1 MGQPRACPSQEHIPF
16 LPEAQRQ
23 RSLCRWWQL
32 AGPTLMSSW
41 PTLDEDAHQ
50 ESLASANHALTCH
63 RRTFFSMQDLL
74 NSIVHVLL
82 FVCKQYSGTLNHRMI
97 EWFGLEETF
106 KPIQFQSP
114 GMDWAATHQLRLPRS
129 PPSLASSITQRC
141 SFRPTGKKGHPLSLQ
156 KHLQS

>member
-1 MGQPRACPSQEHIPF
+1 
-16 LPEAQRQ
+16 
-23 RSLCRWWQL
+23 
-32 AGPTLMSSW
+32 
-41 PTLDEDAHQ
+41 
-50 ESLASANHALTCH
+50 
-63 RRTFFSMQDLL
+63 MQDLL

-129 PPSLASSITQRC
+129 PPSLASSITQMFLPAHREEGPP
-141 SFRPTGKKGHPLSLQ
+141 SLLTEASTELRQLSSRAMEIVTKDALYAGTICLHTILL
-156 KHLQS
+156 KTNI